1 GNNIDYE
8 IVWNSEV
15 IEELITRYN
24 IRNSE
29 LDVNRVITCERD
41 LVISILSFLKLGS
54 GGERFVS
61 SSEIIE
67 QFSEKFAK
75 KVTLGGTSVRAAL
88 AMRKLGITTALHL
101 VTINDDV
108 RRLLP
113 PNCPY

>member
-1 GNNIDYE
+1 MQPRGLAGRHSCRPGFIWHKGTRRDMKERIAAGFGNNIDYE

-75 KVTLGGTSVRAAL
+75 KVTLGGT
-88 AMRKLGITTALHL
+88 
-101 VTINDDV
+101 
-108 RRLLP
+108 
-113 PNCPY
+113 